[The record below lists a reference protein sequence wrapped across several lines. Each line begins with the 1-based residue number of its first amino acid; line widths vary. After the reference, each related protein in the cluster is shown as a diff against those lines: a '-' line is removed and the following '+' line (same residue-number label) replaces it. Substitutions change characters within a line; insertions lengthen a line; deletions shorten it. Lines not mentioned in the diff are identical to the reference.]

1 MINIDDLRNNIKYYQ
16 DRLKDQRFKGYYL
29 ILSEYE
35 YDKNFDFTSF
45 ITFMENN
52 DNKKECNRKL
62 NKIREKS
69 ITKIKENQE
78 REREYQEEYD
88 YVKALY

>member
-1 MINIDDLRNNIKYYQ
+1 
-16 DRLKDQRFKGYYL
+16 
-29 ILSEYE
+29 
-35 YDKNFDFTSF
+35 
-45 ITFMENN
+45 MENN